1 MRWTHSI
8 RLGGLLACLSA
19 STFSDREFLY
29 YAPFILLFREPAA
42 HSHLEL
48 GEGGVG
54 PHLIQQQQ
62 QLAKYRHP
70 RFLQV
75 MRVCSLLAHISF
87 DAFDSRLYD
96 LVHQRRE
103 VRQHVQAGA
112 DVSAQLGA
120 LGDRVGEDSPD
131 PGDEEAARDGCEA
144 VGSEEVGGVGGLAI
158 GFRGGDAEDIDLEF
172 ITDDQDGTDYGEE
185 GWR

>member
-1 MRWTHSI
+1 
-8 RLGGLLACLSA
+8 
-19 STFSDREFLY
+19 
-29 YAPFILLFREPAA
+29 
-42 HSHLEL
+42 
-48 GEGGVG
+48 
-54 PHLIQQQQ
+54 
-62 QLAKYRHP
+62 
-70 RFLQV
+70 
-75 MRVCSLLAHISF
+75 MRVCSLLPHI
-87 DAFDSRLYD
+87 AFHTLDSRLHN

-103 VRQHVQAGA
+103 IRQHVQAGT
-112 DVSAQLGA
+112 DISAQFGA